1 MRKASSRTRM
11 LLLTAFLLCG
21 WTAASA
27 CICGERSPCE
37 ANAGADAV
45 FVGRVTRIIDE
56 GAGDTNSSEQFG
68 KFIVQFK
75 VAEAFRGLES
85 KEVELSAGGTSCDY
99 TFARG
104 QSYLVFAHRFEGG
117 PLRTSL
123 CSGTRLLSEAQPS
136 LEYLRGARAERGATV
151 QGSVERAVFDRA
163 TAEGKVEVVSGARVT
178 VKGEGGEYRGTTAA
192 DGSFRI
198 RNVPAGIYRISTEP
212 TSNFVS
218 FDRFNKTPATE
229 WAITVPAFGC
239 RDMVFAVFPSAS
251 ISGRLTAL
259 PARGSGW
266 VDLELVPV
274 GVALTDKNSWTATV
288 ADNGEF
294 RFDYV
299 APGRY
304 YLGVNLRYG
313 PSFEQAYPATYFPG
327 VQSAD
332 QATVI
337 EVRANQTLTGYD
349 LALPAPVA
357 RRVVKGIARWPDGR
371 PASGIRVT
379 LENTISGYREGNGV
393 ETEADGRFTLEGME
407 GQTYNLSALIHD
419 GVPLVNSVPIK
430 VTLAAPNAP
439 VELIV
444 RLPEK

>member
-1 MRKASSRTRM
+1 MRKTNLPIRM
-11 LLLTAFLLCG
+11 LLLTAFLLWG

-27 CICGERSPCE
+27 CICGEPSACE

-45 FVGRVTRIIDE
+45 FVGQVTRIIDE
-56 GAGDTNSSEQFG
+56 GVGDTNSSEQFG

-75 VAEAFRGLES
+75 VQEGFRGLES

-99 TFARG
+99 TFERG
-104 QSYLVFAHRFEGG
+104 QRYLVFARRFDGG

-136 LEYLRGARAERGATV
+136 LEYLRGSRAERGATV
-151 QGSVERAVFDRA
+151 QGSVERVVIDPT
-163 TAEGKVEVVSGARVT
+163 TAEGKLLAFNGVKVT
-178 VKGEGGEYRGTTAA
+178 VKGEKGEYRGTTAA
-192 DGSFRI
+192 DGTFRI
-198 RNVPAGIYRISTEP
+198 PNVPAGIYRVSTEP
-212 TSNFVS
+212 TANFVS

-229 WAITVPAFGC
+229 WTIEVPAFGC
-239 RDMVFAVFPSAS
+239 RDMTFAVFPSGS
-251 ISGRLTAL
+251 IAGRLTNPPL
-259 PARGSGW
+259 SPSDW

-288 ADNGEF
+288 ADNGDF

-313 PSFEQAYPATYFPG
+313 PSFEQAYPTTYFPG
-327 VQSAD
+327 VLRPD

-337 EVRANQTLTGYD
+337 EVRANQNLTGYD
-349 LALPAPVA
+349 LGLPALLA
-357 RRVVKGIARWPDGR
+357 RRVITGIARWPDGK
-371 PASGIRVT
+371 PAIDVRVT
-379 LENTISGYREGNGV
+379 LENSVSGYREGDGV
-393 ETEADGRFTLEGME
+393 KTDANGRFSLEGME
-407 GQTYNLSALIHD
+407 GQTYNLSALIQD
-419 GVPLVNSVPIK
+419 GVPLVNSVPVK
-430 VTLAAPNAP
+430 VTLAATNAP

-444 RLPEK
+444 RLLPK